1 MSRHIVNIDSPR
13 CYVGCKRKQLICRAD
28 NQEKSIPLE
37 DVAAIVITSFSA
49 TLHSELLIE
58 AANHGVALVLCRDFK
73 PASLVLPANRSSDT
87 LLTKAALSLP
97 KKTVS
102 SLWRKTL
109 DAKCQNQLTLAERI
123 EPEHDKLEGMR
134 RVASRQSLDKE
145 SSTARFYWR
154 VFSDSIHD
162 RSFLRDPEGGGAN
175 DLLNYGYAVLL
186 SLVLQK
192 LFAVGLDPTLGIYH
206 KVRERSAPLAY
217 DLMEPFR
224 PCVDW
229 RVMLW
234 LRNKVGFQDYRITAE
249 FRRWVSEFT
258 LDRVGYFGIEMEL
271 QHCIESVIRSF
282 RKAVLNQQI
291 RHYKPWTLQN
301 TKWAGW
307 L

>member
-1 MSRHIVNIDSPR
+1 MSHHIINIDNPR
-13 CYVGCKRKQLICRAD
+13 CYIGCKRKQLICKFD
-28 NQEKSIPLE
+28 NQERSIPLE

-58 AANHGVALVLCRDFK
+58 AANHGVALILCRDFK

-87 LLTKAALSLP
+87 LLTKAALTMP
-97 KKTVS
+97 KKAIS
-102 SLWRKTL
+102 GLWRKTL
-109 DAKCQNQLTLAERI
+109 DAKCKNQLLLAKELFPEHEKIEALERI
-123 EPEHDKLEGMR
+123 ALR
-134 RVASRQSLDKE
+134 RSADKE
-145 SSTARFYWR
+145 GATARYYWR
-154 VFSDSIHD
+154 VFASSIHD
-162 RSFLRDPEGGGAN
+162 ESFQRDPDGGGAN
-175 DLLNYGYAVLL
+175 DLLNFGYAVLL

-229 RVMLW
+229 RVTLW
-234 LRNKVGFQDYRITAE
+234 LREKAAFQDYTITTE

-258 LDRVGYFGIEMEL
+258 LDKVGYFGIEMQL

-282 RKAVLNQQI
+282 RKAVLNQEI
-291 RHYKPWTLQN
+291 RHYKPWTPPN
-301 TKWAGW
+301 TKWVG
-307 L
+307 